1 MTIPSPEPV
10 EARGFTLGYLFSAL
24 PSFGLSVVFLITWV
38 DPYVLGERMIS
49 YLMLVMLM
57 EFINVHAAGFMGT
70 IIISDFKASKKTLV
84 LIGLGLFYSLFLLGF
99 SLGFGEWWPIWAFWG
114 LVLNRLL
121 GIFFGK
127 ALSGQEKAMI
137 MSSWGIGVFCYVM
150 LVFATVMLPV
160 PALGVTQEAID
171 LQGFSMEGLWI
182 EEPFRVLAF
191 GFLYF
196 AAIGLWELFSFKWAV
211 QHGNVGR
218 LFQKGQ

>member
-1 MTIPSPEPV
+1 
-10 EARGFTLGYLFSAL
+10 
-24 PSFGLSVVFLITWV
+24 
-38 DPYVLGERMIS
+38 
-49 YLMLVMLM
+49 
-57 EFINVHAAGFMGT
+57 
-70 IIISDFKASKKTLV
+70 
-84 LIGLGLFYSLFLLGF
+84 
-99 SLGFGEWWPIWAFWG
+99 
-114 LVLNRLL
+114 
-121 GIFFGK
+121 
-127 ALSGQEKAMI
+127 
-137 MSSWGIGVFCYVM
+137 M